1 MASTDLASECLQ
13 HISLLMQKV
22 EASQQNWN
30 DRVGEQFRTA
40 VQSGLQTPAQQF
52 AREVEYMEA
61 LLRQAK
67 SKVP

>member
-1 MASTDLASECLQ
+1 MAPIDVASQCLQ

-22 EASQQNWN
+22 EASQQKWN

-52 AREVEYMEA
+52 AKEVESMEA
-61 LLRQAK
+61 LLKQAK